1 MGLSLKG
8 KELGRGISQ
17 RKSDGLYTAR
27 YTTKDGKRVQKYFNK
42 LIDCRQWLAEELF
55 RRDNCTIEAYSRMTL
70 ETWYNYWLYEIKGDN
85 IRKNTIRNYNERWIK
100 NVKPLLGNKLL
111 CDITPLD
118 CINVIKCMKNAG
130 YADST
135 MDHTKLL
142 LCQLF
147 GCAVDL
153 DVLQKTP
160 VKKTMWNI
168 KGVIKDKKEA
178 LTDEQLKKFIE
189 TVKGTSK
196 CNQYMFILQTGM
208 RIGELIALTWND
220 IDFKNRTVT
229 INKTM
234 EYRAS
239 EKSWY
244 CGPPKTKNSVR
255 TIALTDLAIDI
266 LKDQKRKNRMLK
278 YIPIEYANIVFL
290 TRDGTPTKTSA
301 YNTALYYI
309 ADKANIPRFSVHIL
323 RHTFATRCAEAGM
336 KPQVLQKLLGHS
348 KITTTMD
355 VYVTVTEKSKHT
367 EINIVQDYLAI

>member
-55 RRDNCTIEAYSRMTL
+55 RRDNCSIEAYSRMTL
-70 ETWYNYWLYEIKGDN
+70 ETWYDYWLNEIKGDS
-85 IRKNTIRNYNERWIK
+85 IRKNTIRNYNERWKRNIK
-100 NVKPLLGNKLL
+100 PILGNKLL
-111 CDITPLD
+111 CDITPLE
-118 CINVIKCMKNAG
+118 CVGIMKTMKDAG

-135 MDHTKLL
+135 MDHTRILL
-142 LCQLF
+142 RQLF
-147 GCAVDL
+147 DCAVEL
-153 DVLQKTP
+153 EILQKSP
-160 VKKTMWNI
+160 IKKTIRNI
-168 KGVIKDKKEA
+168 KGEVKDKKKA
-178 LTDEQLKKFIE
+178 LTDEQLEKFLE
-189 TVKGTSK
+189 AAMGKSK
-196 CNQYMFILQTGM
+196 YNQYAFILQTGL

-220 IDFKNRTVT
+220 IDFENRTVS

-234 EYRAS
+234 EYRAK

-244 CGPPKTKNSVR
+244 CGPPKTKNSNR
-255 TIALTDLAIDI
+255 TIPLTDLAIDI
-266 LKDQKRKNRMLK
+266 LKDQKRKNKNLK
-278 YIPIEYANIVFL
+278 TIPFEYANMVFL
-290 TRDGTPTKTSA
+290 TRDGTPSKTSS
-301 YNTALYYI
+301 YDTSLYYI
-309 ADKANIPRFSVHIL
+309 ADKANIPKFAVHIL

-348 KITTTMD
+348 NIKTTMD
-355 VYVTVTEKSKHT
+355 IYVAVSEKSKHQ